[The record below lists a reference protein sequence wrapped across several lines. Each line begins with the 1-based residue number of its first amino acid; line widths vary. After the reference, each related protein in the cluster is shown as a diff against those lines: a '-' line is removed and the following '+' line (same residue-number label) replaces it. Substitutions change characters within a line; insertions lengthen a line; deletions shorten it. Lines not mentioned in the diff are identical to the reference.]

1 MSRYTLGEE
10 KYPGLFVVLDNGT
23 PTEAVA
29 SEKASLGDRA
39 EITGG
44 VFRGGV
50 FRGGVFRGGVFRGGW
65 FHDGVFHDGVFHD
78 GVFHG
83 GWFHDGVFHDGVFH
97 GGVFHGGVF
106 HGGVFRGGWFHGG
119 VFRGGW
125 FRGGWFHDGVFHDG
139 WLPVQIQGSMAF
151 INCPDG
157 KTIRIGCQNHTP
169 EYWAENYASIG
180 KIHGYTDEQ
189 IIEYKGYIDLVSA
202 MIQRSNAS

>member
-44 VFRGGV
+44 EFR
-50 FRGGVFRGGVFRGGW
+50 
-65 FHDGVFHDGVFHD
+65 
-78 GVFHG
+78 
-83 GWFHDGVFHDGVFH
+83 

-106 HGGVFRGGWFHGG
+106 HSGWFHGG
-119 VFRGGW
+119 VFHG
-125 FRGGWFHDGVFHDG
+125 G